1 MEPGY
6 THKRK
11 RSAEHTQNL
20 AKCSALVLKDAL
32 AIGLKT
38 AWDLL
43 TNQHI
48 TGDHDGC

>member
-6 THKRK
+6 AHKNC
-11 RSAEHTQNL
+11 AEHTQSL
-20 AKCSALVLKDAL
+20 AKCSALVLMDAF

-38 AWDLL
+38 VWGLL